1 MNNGLSN
8 MNLGEIMKTAL
19 EGPHGPLALAI
30 TGILA
35 AFGMYMYYTTGEV
48 PDAQEIEKE
57 VV

>member
-8 MNLGEIMKTAL
+8 MNLGEIMKTAI
-19 EGPHGPLALAI
+19 EGPHGPLALTI
-30 TGILA
+30 TGILV
-35 AFGMYMYYTTGEV
+35 AFEMYMYYMTGEV